1 MSNSRSCRFSFRSE
15 IYYSACRTFLCAE
28 SAVLALLRI
37 YHGQIVFNL
46 DSVKLASFFALLA
59 AYTSVG
65 AGFSRLCARI
75 GRMTLHYDLILGR
88 SYSDNVVRAG
98 ISTYTAS
105 HAHISVYYSYA
116 VAYLDSAIRA
126 RSLTISKTQTS
137 VGAHIEPAEQ
147 LLGSCTG

>member
-1 MSNSRSCRFSFRSE
+1 
-15 IYYSACRTFLCAE
+15 
-28 SAVLALLRI
+28 
-37 YHGQIVFNL
+37 
-46 DSVKLASFFALLA
+46 
-59 AYTSVG
+59 
-65 AGFSRLCARI
+65 
-75 GRMTLHYDLILGR
+75 MTLHYDLILGR

-98 ISTYTAS
+98 ISAYTAS